1 MCGICGL
8 YGQPNRKS
16 VETMVAAMRHRGPD
30 DSGTW
35 IDNTAGIALGNT
47 RLAIQDVSPAGHMP
61 MTDGACWITYN
72 GEIYNFPELRIEL
85 EKQGHDFVSG
95 TDTEVI
101 LAAYRQ
107 WGTECLRHLR
117 GMFAF
122 ALYDPR
128 EGGQLFLAR
137 DHFGIKPLY
146 WAQANGGYIFASELK
161 TLLASELVSRRADC
175 QAIWDYFSVGSVI
188 PPRTIIQGVQA
199 LLPGH
204 AMLIQNGKHHIWRWW
219 DLLEASQ
226 HVEVPKNLDDAACEV
241 RRLLKDSVRSQM
253 IADVPVGAF
262 LSGGIDSTTIVGLMS
277 EFTNQPVRTYSV
289 AFETS
294 RGTASELPYAR
305 IASERF
311 GTAHKEIILT
321 EADIFARFD
330 QILMDL
336 DQPSFDGINSYVVS
350 KAARR
355 GVTVSLSGLGADE
368 IFAGYP
374 QFGRFM
380 DVPEFFSEGSSLL
393 TRVSDTIGS
402 FLPGR
407 WRLPLEFR
415 AATPVGRYSMIRRIF
430 TEREKQKLLSTELLQ
445 AVSIR
450 SVSDYYAS
458 LIHNNLDPIA
468 QTSYIETHG
477 YMAHTLL
484 RDVDVMSMAHSL
496 EVRVPFLDHALA
508 EFVFALPAE
517 WKWNQGLN
525 KFVLRQAMRDLLPV
539 AITER
544 SKMGFDLPVGDWV
557 QNGLKP
563 LFMETLRGSV
573 ASTVLSGPARQQ
585 FKQLRRNNS
594 YSAWSIFVLLRWMI
608 VNRISLNLLDG

>member
-16 VETMVAAMRHRGPD
+16 VEAMVAAMRHRGPD

-35 IDNTAGIALGNT
+35 IDNAAGIALGNT

-72 GEIYNFPELRIEL
+72 GETYNFPELRIEL
-85 EKQGHDFVSG
+85 EKYGHRFVSG

-107 WGTECLRHLR
+107 WGIECLRHLR
-117 GMFAF
+117 GMFAL
-122 ALYDPR
+122 AIYDPR
-128 EGGQLFLAR
+128 EGGRLFLAR
-137 DHFGIKPLY
+137 DRFGIKPLY
-146 WAQANGGYIFASELK
+146 WARIKEGYLFASELK
-161 TLLASELVSRRADC
+161 SLLASEVVPRTADY

-188 PPRTIIQGVQA
+188 PPRTIIQGVQV

-204 AMLIQNGKHHIWRWW
+204 AMLIQNGRHHIWRWW

-226 HVEVPKNLDDAACEV
+226 HLEVPKNLDDAVCEV
-241 RRLLKDSVRSQM
+241 RRLLKNSVRSQM

-262 LSGGIDSTTIVGLMS
+262 LSGGIDSTSIVGLMS

-289 AFETS
+289 AFETA

-311 GTAHKEIILT
+311 CTDHEEIILN
-321 EADIFARFD
+321 ESDILARFD
-330 QILMDL
+330 QILMAL

-350 KAARR
+350 EAARR

-380 DVPEFFSEGSSLL
+380 DVPQYFSEGSSLL
-393 TRVSDTIGS
+393 AGVSDTIGS

-415 AATPVGRYSMIRRIF
+415 AATPVGRYSMIRRVF
-430 TEREKQKLLSTELLQ
+430 TEREKQKFLNAELLQ
-445 AVSIR
+445 AVSI
-450 SVSDYYAS
+450 SSIADYYAS
-458 LIHNNLDPIA
+458 LMRNDLDPVA
-468 QTSYIETHG
+468 QTSYVETHG

-496 EVRVPFLDHALA
+496 EVRVPFLDHSLA

-525 KFVLRQAMRDLLPV
+525 KFILRQAMHDLLP
-539 AITER
+539 ATIINR
-544 SKMGFDLPVGDWV
+544 SKMGFDLPVGAWV
-557 QNGLKP
+557 QDGLKS
-563 LFMETLRGSV
+563 LFMETLESSI
-573 ASTVLSGPARQQ
+573 ASMVLSDTARQL
-585 FKQLRRNNS
+585 FKQQLRRNNS
-594 YSAWSIFVLLRWMI
+594 YSAWSILVLLRWMI
-608 VNRISLNLLDG
+608 VNRISLSL